1 MLKSKWRLRRC
12 KSEGKTVDLTSRLL
26 QSISSCF
33 PVRLFTAI
41 SRDFKA
47 TCRSTSLSEC
57 PSNSSTFSDKI
68 FTKRF
73 QPLSFPTTFL
83 FSMISWVSGG
93 KTNFNLIDQLQK
105 SGVFN
110 ANVVRQVMQSVDR
123 ADFTASNPYQ
133 DSPQA
138 IGFGATISAPHMHA
152 MALEGLVDVIKPNS
166 RILDVG
172 CGSGYLTTCFAK
184 MVGENGTVIGI
195 DHIDELVQMSERN
208 IRKHNADLLDTK
220 KIKLIVGDGRKG
232 FADEAPYDAIHVGAA
247 APEMPQDL
255 IDQLAVGGQML
266 IPVGRANQEFL
277 AVEKQ
282 SDGSIRK
289 RTLAHV
295 IYVPLTDSAKQFQRN

>member
-1 MLKSKWRLRRC
+1 MTLS
-12 KSEGKTVDLTSRLL
+12 DI
-26 QSISSCF
+26 ISTT
-33 PVRLFTAI
+33 R
-41 SRDFKA
+41 FK
-47 TCRSTSLSEC
+47 SLSLLT
-57 PSNSSTFSDKI
+57 TFS
-68 FTKRF
+68 
-73 QPLSFPTTFL
+73 

-110 ANVVRQVMQSVDR
+110 ADVVRQVMMSVDR

-133 DSPQA
+133 DSPQT

-184 MVGENGTVIGI
+184 MVGENGSVVGI

-220 KIKLIVGDGRKG
+220 KIELIVGDGRKG
-232 FADEAPYDAIHVGAA
+232 FSGKAPYDAIHVGAA
-247 APEMPQDL
+247 AAEMPQDL
-255 IDQLAVGGQML
+255 VDQLAIGGRML

-282 SDGSIRK
+282 SDGFIRK

-295 IYVPLTDSAKQFQRN
+295 IYVPLTDSEKQFQRN